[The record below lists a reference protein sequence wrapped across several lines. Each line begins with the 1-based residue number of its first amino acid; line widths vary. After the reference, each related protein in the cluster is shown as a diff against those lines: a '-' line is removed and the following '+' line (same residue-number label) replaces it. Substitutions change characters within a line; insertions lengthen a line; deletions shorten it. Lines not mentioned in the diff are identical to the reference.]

1 LQDARNLNAQSK
13 PKSKKEVEMSPVLKD
28 KVAIITGASR
38 GFGKVFA
45 LRFAEEGAKLLLTT
59 TNLERAKGTVKEVEA
74 KGGEVAIMEADISHE
89 DAGQKIAEK
98 VIQQYGR
105 VDILLNNAAIYY
117 GVTPKPWDAWTT
129 GEWDQMFTVNVRGN
143 WLVCK
148 AIAPLM
154 VKQKKGKIINIAS
167 DVFKSPDS
175 QFFVPYA
182 LTKAAI
188 YSLTHALAAALGPSG
203 INVNAIAP
211 GLAATEASLS
221 HDGAEQLFE
230 SVVAA
235 QMIKRRVEAE
245 DVAGAAVFLASAD
258 SDLIAGQVILVNG
271 GHIMI

>member
-1 LQDARNLNAQSK
+1 
-13 PKSKKEVEMSPVLKD
+13 MSGVLKD
-28 KVAIITGASR
+28 KVAIVTGSSR

-45 LRFAEEGAKLLLTT
+45 LRFAEEEAKLLLTT
-59 TNLERAKGTVKEVEA
+59 TNLKRAEGTVKEVNA

-89 DAGQKIAEK
+89 DAGKKIAEK
-98 VIQQYGR
+98 VMQQYGR
-105 VDILLNNAAIYY
+105 VDILVNNAAIYY
-117 GVTPKPWDAWTT
+117 GVSPRPWDAWTIE
-129 GEWDQMFTVNVRGN
+129 EWDRMFTVNVRGN

-211 GLAATEASLS
+211 GLAATEASLA
-221 HDGAEQLFE
+221 HDGSEQLFE

-245 DVAGAAVFLASAD
+245 DVAGAAVFLASED

>member
-1 LQDARNLNAQSK
+1 
-13 PKSKKEVEMSPVLKD
+13 MSPVLKD

-38 GFGKVFA
+38 GFGKAFA

-59 TNLERAKGTVKEVEA
+59 TSLERAQGTVNEVKA
-74 KGGEVAIMEADISHE
+74 KGGEVAIMEADISRE
-89 DAGQKIAEK
+89 DDPKKIAEK
-98 VIQQYGR
+98 VMQQYGR
-105 VDILLNNAAIYY
+105 VDILVNNAAIYY
-117 GVTPKPWDAWTT
+117 GVSPKPWDAWTI
-129 GEWDQMFTVNVRGN
+129 GEWDRMFTVNVRGN

-154 VKQKKGKIINIAS
+154 IKQKKGKIINIAS

-211 GLAATEASLS
+211 GLAATEASLD
-221 HDGAEQLFE
+221 HDGSEQLFE

-245 DVAGAAVFLASAD
+245 DVAGAAVFLASED

-271 GHIMI
+271 GHIII

>member
-1 LQDARNLNAQSK
+1 
-13 PKSKKEVEMSPVLKD
+13 MSGVLKD
-28 KVAIITGASR
+28 KVAIITGSSR

-59 TNLERAKGTVKEVEA
+59 TNLKRAEGTVKEVKA

-89 DAGQKIAEK
+89 DAGKKIAEK
-98 VIQQYGR
+98 VMQQYGR
-105 VDILLNNAAIYY
+105 VDILVNNAAIYY
-117 GVTPKPWDAWTT
+117 GVTPKPWDAWTIE
-129 GEWDQMFTVNVRGN
+129 EWDRMFTVNVRGN

-154 VKQKKGKIINIAS
+154 IKQKKGKIINIGS
-167 DVFKSPDS
+167 DVFRSPDS

-211 GLAATEASLS
+211 GLAATEAGLKA
-221 HDGAEQLFE
+221 DGNGKLFE

-245 DVAGAAVFLASAD
+245 DVAGTAVFLASKD
-258 SDLIAGQVILVNG
+258 SDLIAGQVILING

>member
-1 LQDARNLNAQSK
+1 M
-13 PKSKKEVEMSPVLKD
+13 PEVLKD
-28 KVAIITGASR
+28 KVAIITGSSR
-38 GFGKVFA
+38 GFGKAFA
-45 LRFAEEGAKLLLTT
+45 LRFAEEGARLLLTT
-59 TNLERAKGTVKEVEA
+59 TSLERAQGTVDEVKA
-74 KGGEVAIMEADISHE
+74 KGGEVAIMEADISQE
-89 DAGQKIAEK
+89 DAGNKIAEK
-98 VIQQYGR
+98 VINQYGR
-105 VDILLNNAAIYY
+105 IDILVNNAAIYY
-117 GVTPKPWDAWTT
+117 GVTPKPWDAWTIE
-129 GEWDQMFTVNVRGN
+129 EWDRMFTVNVRGN

-154 VKQKKGKIINIAS
+154 IKQKKGKIINIAS

-211 GLAATEASLS
+211 GLAATEAGLS
-221 HDGAEQLFE
+221 VDGSGKLFE

-245 DVAGAAVFLASAD
+245 DVAGTAVFLASKD
-258 SDLIAGQVILVNG
+258 SDLIAGQVILING

>member
-1 LQDARNLNAQSK
+1 
-13 PKSKKEVEMSPVLKD
+13 MSQALKD
-28 KVAIITGASR
+28 KVAIVTGCSR

-45 LRFAEEGAKLLLTT
+45 LRFAGEGAKLLLTT
-59 TNLERAKGTVKEVEA
+59 TSLERAQGTVNEVKA
-74 KGGEVAIMEADISHE
+74 KGGEVTIMEADISRE
-89 DAGQKIAEK
+89 DAGKKIAEK
-98 VIQQYGR
+98 VTQQYGK
-105 VDILLNNAAIYY
+105 VDILVNNAAIYY
-117 GVTPKPWDAWTT
+117 GVSPKPWDAWTVE
-129 GEWDQMFTVNVRGN
+129 EWDRMFTVNVRGN

-154 VKQKKGKIINIAS
+154 TKQGRGKIINIAS

-175 QFFVPYA
+175 QWFVPYA

-188 YSLTHALAAALGPSG
+188 YSLTQALAAALGPSG

-211 GLAATEASLS
+211 GLAATEASLAHEGS
-221 HDGAEQLFE
+221 EQLFD

-245 DVAGAAVFLASAD
+245 DVAGAAVFLASED
-258 SDLIAGQVILVNG
+258 SDLITGQVILVNG

>member
-1 LQDARNLNAQSK
+1 
-13 PKSKKEVEMSPVLKD
+13 MSPVLKD

-59 TNLERAKGTVKEVEA
+59 TSLERAKGTVKEVEA

-98 VIQQYGR
+98 VMQQYGR

-129 GEWDQMFTVNVRGN
+129 GEMGPDVTVNVRGN

-221 HDGAEQLFE
+221 HEGAEQLFE

-245 DVAGAAVFLASAD
+245 DVAGAAVFLASTD

>member
-1 LQDARNLNAQSK
+1 
-13 PKSKKEVEMSPVLKD
+13 MSGVLKD
-28 KVAIITGASR
+28 KVAIVTGSSR

-59 TNLERAKGTVKEVEA
+59 TNLKRAEGTVKEVKA

-89 DAGQKIAEK
+89 DAGKKIAEK
-98 VIQQYGR
+98 VMQQYGR
-105 VDILLNNAAIYY
+105 VDILVNNAAIYY
-117 GVTPKPWDAWTT
+117 GVSPRPWDAWTIE
-129 GEWDQMFTVNVRGN
+129 EWDRMFTVNVRGN

-211 GLAATEASLS
+211 GLAATEASLA
-221 HDGAEQLFE
+221 HDGSEQLFE

-245 DVAGAAVFLASAD
+245 DVAGAAVFLASED

>member
-1 LQDARNLNAQSK
+1 
-13 PKSKKEVEMSPVLKD
+13 MSGVLKD
-28 KVAIITGASR
+28 KVAIITGSSR
-38 GFGKVFA
+38 GFGKAFA

-59 TNLERAKGTVKEVEA
+59 TNLERAQGTVNEVKA

-89 DAGQKIAEK
+89 DAGKKIAEK
-98 VIQQYGR
+98 VMQQYGR
-105 VDILLNNAAIYY
+105 VDILVNNAAIYY
-117 GVTPKPWDAWTT
+117 GVSPKPWDAWTVK
-129 GEWDQMFTVNVRGN
+129 EWDQMFTVNVRGN

-154 VKQKKGKIINIAS
+154 IKQKKGKIINIAS
-167 DVFKSPDS
+167 DVFRSPDS

-211 GLAATEASLS
+211 GLAATEASLA
-221 HDGAEQLFE
+221 HDGSEQLFE

-245 DVAGAAVFLASAD
+245 DVAGAAVFLASAE
-258 SDLIAGQVILVNG
+258 SDVITGQTIMING
-271 GHIMI
+271 GHLML